1 MSAITKVVLAP
12 ILLIL
17 WCVPLLAQ
25 EKVTFPMAASTKT
38 AGYSPPV
45 GGTEAGLLCP
55 AGPRS
60 PAGRHSPFRQI
71 DPGAGWGSFYAA
83 LLGPDAPMV
92 TADRGL
98 DTAIIAGS
106 TQCLAHWIL
115 GTRTI
120 DPSTICAVPQSVRSV

>member
-12 ILLIL
+12 IFLIL

-60 PAGRHSPFRQI
+60 PAGRHSLI
-71 DPGAGWGSFYAA
+71 MNSVAGASDHARLPA
-83 LLGPDAPMV
+83 RSDAPSDYFGCQPS
-92 TADRGL
+92 A
-98 DTAIIAGS
+98 
-106 TQCLAHWIL
+106 
-115 GTRTI
+115 TR
-120 DPSTICAVPQSVRSV
+120 D